1 MGLKD
6 KLNEDYIYSY
16 KQRDVQKVAILRLV
30 LSAIKNSE
38 IEAKKPLEDNDIIKV
53 LKKEIKQRQETIE
66 GLNKA
71 GRDSE
76 VVQEETTIS
85 LLKNYLPAELSED
98 EIKRIV
104 KEAVIEVGAT
114 DIKDLGKTIAL
125 AMKKA
130 AGKADGSVV
139 SRIAKEEL
147 SS

>member
-66 GLNKA
+66 GLRKA